1 MKISAQF
8 ATSLQAPA
16 HIAVAEELGYDRA
29 WLFDTPHESP
39 DVWMMLALAAARTAT
54 IGLGPGVLVPTLRH
68 PMVNASAAAALAALA
83 PGRVAVAFGTGF
95 AGARALGATPA
106 TWSYVRDY
114 VQTFRGL
121 LSGARVSWQGN
132 RIQMMHPDGGYAPQR
147 PIDIPILISA
157 LGPKGLEVATELA
170 DGLFTVNG
178 ETRYA
183 AQFSWAALG
192 VHGTVLADGEALDS
206 ARVQAAAG
214 PGNALAYHAAYEFGG
229 DVTALPAG
237 DVWLDTINQSP
248 PQDRHLAVHDQ
259 HLVALSHA
267 DTAAWAAG
275 SWRAIGQTTLTGTAD
290 EIGRRVSELAAEGVT
305 EIIYQP
311 TGPDIA
317 GELEAF
323 HATARS
329 AVGTVAQDNPGSTLE
344 P

>member
-8 ATSLQAPA
+8 ATSLHSPA
-16 HIAVAEELGYDRA
+16 HIAVAEQLGYDRA
-29 WLFDTPHESP
+29 WLFDIPHESP
-39 DVWMMLALAAARTAT
+39 DVWMMLALAAERTAT

-68 PMVNASAAAALAALA
+68 PMVNAAAAAALAALA

-95 AGARALGATPA
+95 AGARAIGATPA
-106 TWSYVRDY
+106 TWSYVGDY
-114 VQTFRGL
+114 VRAFRGL
-121 LSGARVSWQGN
+121 LSGARVEWQGS
-132 RIQMMHPDGGYAPQR
+132 RMQMMHPEGYAAQR

-157 LGPKGLEVATELA
+157 LGPKGLEVASELA

-192 VHGTVLADGEALDS
+192 MHGTVLADHEALDS
-206 ARVQAAAG
+206 PRVQAAAG

-248 PQDRHLAVHDQ
+248 LQDRHLAVHEQ
-259 HLVALSHA
+259 HLVALNHA

-275 SWRAIGQTTLTGTAD
+275 SWKAIRQTTVTGTAD
-290 EIGRRVSELAAEGVT
+290 EIGQRVSELAAEGIT

-323 HATARS
+323 RTAVK
-329 AVGTVAQDNPGSTLE
+329 AANA
-344 P
+344 

>member
-8 ATSLQAPA
+8 ATSLQSPA
-16 HIAVAEELGYDRA
+16 HIGVAEQLGYDRA

-39 DVWMMLALAAARTAT
+39 DVWMMLALAAERTAT

-68 PMVNASAAAALAALA
+68 PMVNASAAAALAVLA
-83 PGRVAVAFGTGF
+83 PGRVAVAFGSGF
-95 AGARALGATPA
+95 AGARALGAAPA
-106 TWSYVRDY
+106 SWSYLRDY
-114 VQTFRGL
+114 VNAFRGL
-121 LSGARVSWQGN
+121 LSGARVSWQGT
-132 RIQMMHPDGGYAPQR
+132 RIQMMHPDGYAPQR
-147 PIDIPILISA
+147 PIDIPVLISA
-157 LGPKGLEVATELA
+157 LGPKGIEVATELA

-178 ETRYA
+178 QTGYA

-192 VHGTVLADGEALDS
+192 VHGTVLTADEALDS
-206 ARVQAAAG
+206 PRVQAAAG

-259 HLVALSHA
+259 HLVALNHA

-275 SWRAIGQTTLTGTAD
+275 SWNAIGQTTLTGTAD
-290 EIGRRVSELAAEGVT
+290 EIARRVSELAAEGIT

-323 HATARS
+323 YTAVK
-329 AVGTVAQDNPGSTLE
+329 AAGQDNPGSE
-344 P
+344 RES

>member
-8 ATSLQAPA
+8 ATSLESPA
-16 HIAVAEELGYDRA
+16 HIAVAEGLGYDRA

-39 DVWMMLALAAARTAT
+39 DVWMMLALAAKQTDA

-68 PMVNASAAAALAALA
+68 PMVNASAAAALSTLA

-95 AGARALGATPA
+95 AGARALGTAPA
-106 TWSYVRDY
+106 SWSYLRDY
-114 VQTFRGL
+114 VHAFRGL
-121 LSGARVSWQGN
+121 LSGGRVSWQGN
-132 RIQMMHPDGGYAPQR
+132 RIQMLHPDSYAPPR

-157 LGPKGLEVATELA
+157 LGPKGVEVATELA

-206 ARVQAAAG
+206 VRVQDAAG

-229 DVTALPAG
+229 DVTALPGG
-237 DVWLDTINQSP
+237 DAWLDTINQSP
-248 PQDRHLAVHDQ
+248 PQDRHLAVHEQ
-259 HLVALSHA
+259 HLVALNHA

-275 SWRAIGQTTLTGTAD
+275 SWKAIRQTTVTGTAD
-290 EIGRRVSELAAEGVT
+290 EIGQRVSELAAAGIT

-311 TGPDIA
+311 TGPDII
-317 GELEAF
+317 GELETF
-323 HATARS
+323 RTAVKAADPS
-329 AVGTVAQDNPGSTLE
+329 KH
-344 P
+344 

>member
-8 ATSLQAPA
+8 ATSLHSPA
-16 HIAVAEELGYDRA
+16 DVEVAEHLGYDRA

-39 DVWMMLALAAARTAT
+39 DVWMMLALAAERTTT

-83 PGRVAVAFGTGF
+83 PGRVAVAFGVGF
-95 AGARALGATPA
+95 AGARAMGAAPA

-114 VQTFRGL
+114 VRAFRGL
-121 LSGARVSWQGN
+121 LSGARVEWQGT
-132 RIQMMHPDGGYAPQR
+132 RMQMMHPVGHAPER

-157 LGPKGLEVATELA
+157 LGPKGVEVATELA

-206 ARVQAAAG
+206 VRVQAAAG

-229 DVTALPAG
+229 DVTALPGG
-237 DVWLDTINQSP
+237 DVWLDIINQSP

-259 HLVALSHA
+259 HLVALNHA

-275 SWRAIGQTTLTGTAD
+275 SWKAIRQTTVTGTAD
-290 EIGRRVSELAAEGVT
+290 EIGQRVSELAAAGIT

-311 TGPDIA
+311 TGPDII
-317 GELEAF
+317 GELETF
-323 HATARS
+323 RTAAKAADLS
-329 AVGTVAQDNPGSTLE
+329 KH
-344 P
+344 

>member
-8 ATSLQAPA
+8 ATSLESPA
-16 HIAVAEELGYDRA
+16 HIAAAEELGYDRA

-39 DVWMMLALAAARTAT
+39 DVWMMLALAAKRTTT

-95 AGARALGATPA
+95 AGARALGTAPA
-106 TWSYVRDY
+106 SWSYLREY
-114 VQTFRGL
+114 VHAFRGL
-121 LSGARVSWQGN
+121 LSGGRVSWQGN
-132 RIQMMHPDGGYAPQR
+132 RIQMLHPDGYAPPR

-157 LGPKGLEVATELA
+157 LGPKGVEVATELA

-206 ARVQAAAG
+206 VRVKDAAG

-229 DVTALPAG
+229 DVTALPGG
-237 DVWLDTINQSP
+237 DAWLDTINQSP
-248 PQDRHLAVHDQ
+248 PQDRHLAVHEQ
-259 HLVALSHA
+259 HLVALNHA

-275 SWRAIGQTTLTGTAD
+275 SWKAIRQTTVTGTAD
-290 EIGRRVSELAAEGVT
+290 EIGQRVSELAAEGIT

-311 TGPDIA
+311 TGPDII
-317 GELEAF
+317 GELETF
-323 HATARS
+323 RTAVKAADLS
-329 AVGTVAQDNPGSTLE
+329 KH
-344 P
+344 